1 MIRNFS
7 LNFSTFLIA
16 ILANIFFI
24 INTKASEP
32 IVILNYSSNFN
43 EEIGINSNNKFIT
56 NPGYSSKHKVAEN
69 ETLGHIL
76 YAYYG
81 DSGLNL
87 RIVEMAIV
95 EFNPKSFRNRNPNYL
110 FANKTLYLP
119 SLNQMKDL
127 VLGKTK
133 SKNMQNNSFVGSS
146 QIYFFG
152 G

>member
-1 MIRNFS
+1 MIRNFNS
-7 LNFSTFLIA
+7 KFSILLIG
-16 ILANIFFI
+16 IFANIFFI
-24 INTKASEP
+24 INVKASEP
-32 IVILNYSSNFN
+32 IVVLNYSSNFN
-43 EEIGINSNNKFIT
+43 DEIGMNSNNKFIT
-56 NPGYSSKHKVAEN
+56 NPSYSTKHKVAEN

-95 EFNPKSFRNRNPNYL
+95 EYNPKSFRNRNPNYL

-127 VLGKTK
+127 VIGRSK
-133 SKNMQNNSFVGSS
+133 SKNMQNNSHIGSS